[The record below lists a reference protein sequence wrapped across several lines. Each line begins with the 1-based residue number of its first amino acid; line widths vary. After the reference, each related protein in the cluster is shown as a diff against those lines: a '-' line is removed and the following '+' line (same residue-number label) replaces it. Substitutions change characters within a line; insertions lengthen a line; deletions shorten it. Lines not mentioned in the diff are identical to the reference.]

1 MNESR
6 KLEGRNG
13 VVTGGAGPLGWALTR
28 ALAEQGA
35 QVIAVD
41 LPERC
46 EARKG
51 EAMSPGIDVYSA
63 DLTSEQELE
72 EVVHRATNDSHGL
85 SFLINNAALT
95 GTAALDGYTC
105 AFDEQSDA
113 AFDLALEINLAV
125 PFRLCRRL
133 APALRR
139 SGLGSI
145 VNISSI
151 YGLVGPDLGLYEGT
165 EMGNPAGYA
174 ASKGG
179 LVQLTRYLSTVL
191 APDIRVNCLAPG
203 GLARAQDPSFVE
215 RYTQRT
221 PLGRMGTED
230 DVIGPSI
237 WLVSGDSAYVTGQVI
252 AIDGGWTAR

>member
-6 KLEGRNG
+6 KLEGRVG
-13 VVTGGAGPLGWALTR
+13 VVTGGAGPLGWTLTR
-28 ALAEQGA
+28 ALAAQGA
-35 QVIAVD
+35 HVIAVD

-46 EARKG
+46 YARKG
-51 EAMSPGIDVYSA
+51 EQPSPSIDVHPA
-63 DLTSEQELE
+63 DLTSDQEIE
-72 EVVHRATNDSHGL
+72 DVVRKASQGPSGL

-95 GTAALDGYTC
+95 GAAVLEGYAC
-105 AFDEQSDA
+105 AFEQQSDA
-113 AFDLALEINLAV
+113 AFDLAIEVNLAV

-139 SGLGSI
+139 SGHGSI

-165 EMGNPAGYA
+165 DMGNPAGYA

-191 APDIRVNCLAPG
+191 APEIRVNCLAPG
-203 GLARAQDPSFVE
+203 GLAREQEPVFIE
-215 RYTQRT
+215 RYKQRT
-221 PLGRMGTED
+221 PLGRMGIED
-230 DVIGPSI
+230 DLVGPSI
-237 WLVSGDSAYVTGQVI
+237 WLVSEDSAYVTGQII
-252 AIDGGWTAR
+252 AIDGGWTAW